1 MQTMRG
7 NRRHSTW
14 LTWHADQHWLAM
26 RPPPGSDALGQLSP
40 LTDHLAPSVVA
51 GWPWRLV
58 D

>member
-26 RPPPGSDALGQLSP
+26 RPPPGSDALGELSP

-51 GWPWRLV
+51 G
-58 D
+58 